1 MTKQKGL
8 VIFSQMTLRILKLIF
23 WIWLVGLVL
32 LNIFKFLYVKI
43 VHFMFDGNFLLNSY
57 DFPFNPLNA
66 VLKKEWI
73 PNTSDWGTR
82 SERFLNQLSHNLMIY
97 PLWILGG
104 LLLIYIVL
112 NVLRS
117 HYGEMTPFKSDF
129 ESLRLKKDIIRHTDS
144 RLRDKSTRSGKHG
157 DTYNVFKWV
166 FNREV
171 RRERNSRKADRIVK
185 RAIRRS
191 KVSISA
197 TVQKGHVAGIKRY
210 YIIIKKPKNMEASS
224 KLESKLKNFH
234 EQLMQFTG
242 VTFDQIKTSQDR
254 KNLLFEGS
262 VEKEIKEARSV
273 KKKREQ
279 LAAMDKTTDYET
291 EDKNTN
297 GQVGNYPL
305 ELLIDRSKDIEEDK
319 KAAEAYALEKQDE
332 LEKFFAAEKMQ
343 VDLESR
349 STGTTS
355 ISYKYKAKYSQNHKS
370 KTQLQEG
377 LRTWLTLQE
386 VIVDD
391 YGGKITV
398 NIPLPS
404 DSRVQIDNRKLI
416 KDTLSSSTKP
426 LQTIFGVDLDNQTVT
441 HNLRDAPHMLVSG
454 STGSGKSVAVN
465 YILLSILWKASPKDV
480 QIALIDPK
488 AVEFG
493 VYEDNPFN
501 MVNPID
507 NAKDSVTFL
516 KYLCILMDE
525 RYQQMKKAK
534 TREIEGYNKKMA
546 KKGKETMSTI
556 VCVIDE
562 YADLVMVQKDVEK
575 EVSRLA
581 QKGRACGIHL
591 IVATQRPSADIVTG
605 IVRSN
610 IMTRLTFQVV
620 TSTDSRIALGEG
632 GYAEALNG
640 AGDGLLKWKGQTPVT
655 RLQGGFLIDDE
666 VENINNHLKDTIE
679 QPIHVNY
686 KEVVARH
693 EGDEEALAQ
702 IDELQEAT
710 TSLVETQQS
719 FEKESKQKKE
729 KVNRRKRPD
738 EMSKEDVALHQKALD
753 IMKEKS
759 NKKNTKQSAGSV
771 KNKVVSVNVMDYFED
786 EGTESV
792 KSQTDSKQ
800 SSEDTQSVRDLLGL

>member
-1 MTKQKGL
+1 MAKQKGL
-8 VIFSQMTLRILKLIF
+8 VILSQMTLRILKLIF

-32 LNIFKFLYVKI
+32 LNIFKLLYVKI

-57 DFPFNPLNA
+57 DSPFNPLNA

-97 PLWILGG
+97 PLWILSG

-210 YIIIKKPKNMEASS
+210 YILINKPKNMEASS

-273 KKKREQ
+273 KKKREK

-291 EDKNTN
+291 EDNDTN

-355 ISYKYKAKYSQNHKS
+355 IAYKYKAKYSQNHKS

-507 NAKDSVTFL
+507 NGKDSVTFL

-562 YADLVMVQKDVEK
+562 YADLVIVQKDVEK

-655 RLQGGFLIDDE
+655 RLQGGYLIDDE
-666 VENINNHLKDTIE
+666 VEKINNHLKDTIE

-693 EGDEEALAQ
+693 EGDEEALAHM
-702 IDELQEAT
+702 DELQEAT

-719 FEKESKQKKE
+719 FEKESKQKEE

-771 KNKVVSVNVMDYFED
+771 KNKVVSVDVMDYFED